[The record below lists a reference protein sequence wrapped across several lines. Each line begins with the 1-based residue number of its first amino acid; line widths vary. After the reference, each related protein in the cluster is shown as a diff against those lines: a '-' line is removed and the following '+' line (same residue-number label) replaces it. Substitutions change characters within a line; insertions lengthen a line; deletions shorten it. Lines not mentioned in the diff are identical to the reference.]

1 MTRDDDLL
9 APLNQLQAHIET
21 LQALAETGRWDEF
34 SALSEEREALL
45 EKVNDGEFLIEVA
58 KAGQEQA
65 FRDQV
70 ADIQRLNDHI
80 TELAEAT
87 KSDIAA
93 ELKKQNHQ
101 DKAIKAYKP

>member
-45 EKVNDGEFLIEVA
+45 EKVNDGEFL
-58 KAGQEQA
+58 
-65 FRDQV
+65 
-70 ADIQRLNDHI
+70 
-80 TELAEAT
+80 
-87 KSDIAA
+87 
-93 ELKKQNHQ
+93 
-101 DKAIKAYKP
+101 

>member
-1 MTRDDDLL
+1 MTPNDELL
-9 APLNQLQAHIET
+9 APLNQLQAHIEK
-21 LQALAETGRWDEF
+21 LQTLAEAGRWDEF
-34 SALSEEREALL
+34 EALADEREALL
-45 EKVNDGEFLIEVA
+45 AKVNDGEFLIEVA
-58 KAGQEQA
+58 KAGQEQS

-80 TELAEAT
+80 THLAEAA

-93 ELKKQNHQ
+93 QLKQQSHQ